1 MTSEALLL
9 WGVLFSSMGLGYF
22 MYGKKQE
29 KPVPLVCGLAL
40 MVYPYFVDSVL
51 LAIAVGAIL
60 IAVPYFVRW

>member
-51 LAIAVGAIL
+51 VAIAVGAIL